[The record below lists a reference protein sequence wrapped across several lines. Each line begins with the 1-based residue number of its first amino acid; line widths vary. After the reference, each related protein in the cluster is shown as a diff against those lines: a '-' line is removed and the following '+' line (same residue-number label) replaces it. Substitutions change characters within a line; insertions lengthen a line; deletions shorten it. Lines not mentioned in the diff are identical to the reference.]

1 MADIRAATTAA
12 IKKRARD
19 TGLPRMPRRTPSQ
32 NNPYAPAYEKPR
44 RGGPSYR
51 ERATAYD
58 AIGNVDRERKEKKRD
73 DLLRRPWRRAGSGS
87 SPSTTSTPTTC

>member
-12 IKKRARD
+12 IEKRARD

-51 ERATAYD
+51 DKTAND
-58 AIGNVDRERKEKKRD
+58 AIGNVDRERKEKKR
-73 DLLRRPWRRAGSGS
+73 
-87 SPSTTSTPTTC
+87 